1 MPVPHDLA
9 RVHVAILP
17 KDLTQAVLRH
27 IVVEVRDFQFSAT
40 LRQALESFWLLLL
53 LLVLDRFL
61 EGLLWEGFVLRLKLL
76 ILTTSV
82 VKTILIKNAALIF
95 FLLVLFSQISLVLL
109 DSFLEKLRAT
119 SFFVAFLFFC
129 N

>member
-1 MPVPHDLA
+1 MPVPHNLA

-17 KDLTQAVLRH
+17 KDFTQAVLSH
-27 IVVEVRDFQFSAT
+27 IVVQVRDFQFCAT
-40 LRQALESFWLLLL
+40 LRQALESFLLLL

-61 EGLLWEGFVLRLKLL
+61 KGLLREGFVLRLKLL
-76 ILTTSV
+76 ILSTSV
-82 VKTILIKNAALIF
+82 VETILLKNAALIF
-95 FLLVLFSQISLVLL
+95 LLLILFSQISLVLL

-119 SFFVAFLFFC
+119 SFFVTFLFFG

>member
-17 KDLTQAVLRH
+17 KDLTQAVLSH
-27 IVVEVRDFQFSAT
+27 IVVEVRDFQFSAA
-40 LRQALESFWLLLL
+40 LRQALESFLLL

-61 EGLLWEGFVLRLKLL
+61 EGLLREGFVLRVELL
-76 ILTTSV
+76 ILTTSIV
-82 VKTILIKNAALIF
+82 ETILLKNAALIF
-95 FLLVLFSQISLVLL
+95 LLLILFSQISLVLL

-119 SFFVAFLFFC
+119 SFFVTFLFFC

>member
-17 KDLTQAVLRH
+17 KDLTQTVLSH
-27 IVVEVRDFQFSAT
+27 IVVQVRDFQFSAT
-40 LRQALESFWLLLL
+40 LRQTLESFCLL

-61 EGLLWEGFVLRLKLL
+61 EGLLREWFVLRLKLL
-76 ILTTSV
+76 ILSTSV
-82 VKTILIKNAALIF
+82 VETMLLKNAALIF
-95 FLLVLFSQISLVLL
+95 LLLVLLSQISLVLL
-109 DSFLEKLRAT
+109 DSFFEKLGAT
-119 SFFVAFLFFC
+119 SFFVAFLFFS